1 MWNINAKI
9 KRYDYGFHCSASQ
22 SGKTFRIFDHGCAA
36 QDMVITRYIQC
47 KTKRIESTEY
57 ENVCGGVYL
66 FIGCSNEWS
75 DSIQFHQ
82 TSNSKYIIN
91 AGMFL
96 ANDV

>member
-22 SGKTFRIFDHGCAA
+22 SGKTFSIFGHGCAG
-36 QDMVITRYIQC
+36 QGMVITRYIQY

-66 FIGCSNEWS
+66 FIGCSNELS
-75 DSIQFHQ
+75 DSIAGTTDNGQGKFVCVNGVLQF
-82 TSNSKYIIN
+82 
-91 AGMFL
+91 
-96 ANDV
+96 